1 MRTSKLADEAGI
13 GWLRAGSDSGAG
25 QASLPDTA
33 MTSLPVLTR
42 ACRWTPVESVGVSC
56 AELGGK
62 DAPSRA
68 SGWSR
73 PARGSLERR
82 GLSNEPCCSG
92 VNGGWNRRLKQP
104 AVPLRPVL
112 MTLIILA
119 STSVAAAQGV
129 RRVLVL
135 FPSVTGRRGSCGSAR
150 AFEPSSRHARTSG
163 SKSRTSTSTPLASR
177 TNDTRG
183 VWRMTVSPRR
193 PCATSTST
201 AAPATPGSSCTG
213 ARGRSTWGSPMTA
226 PASTPARP
234 SLGGARPGQHAGEAS
249 HRCPTAVS

>member
-1 MRTSKLADEAGI
+1 MTPLPDPRATEARSHRRIEDPRVLSRRKLDRDPDRTGRSAILMRTSKLADEAGI
-13 GWLRAGSDSGAG
+13 GWLHAGSDSGAG

-82 GLSNEPCCSG
+82 GLSNEPCCSD

-104 AVPLRPVL
+104 TVPLRPVL
-112 MTLIILA
+112 M
-119 STSVAAAQGV
+119 
-129 RRVLVL
+129 
-135 FPSVTGRRGSCGSAR
+135 
-150 AFEPSSRHARTSG
+150 
-163 SKSRTSTSTPLASR
+163 
-177 TNDTRG
+177 
-183 VWRMTVSPRR
+183 
-193 PCATSTST
+193 
-201 AAPATPGSSCTG
+201 
-213 ARGRSTWGSPMTA
+213 
-226 PASTPARP
+226 
-234 SLGGARPGQHAGEAS
+234 
-249 HRCPTAVS
+249 